1 MHFVCAQLS
10 SLLACWPHGLT
21 HYLQVQTLFVLLAS
35 LITLQRSQTE
45 VAQALCRDYSD
56 DCPQMPTT
64 VNEEWFVKVVV
75 RVDFLIHL
83 LHTLRSDV
91 FVRAEV
97 RDVNQLP
104 SHDESF

>member
-1 MHFVCAQLS
+1 MGVPCFNRNRLV
-10 SLLACWPHGLT
+10 
-21 HYLQVQTLFVLLAS
+21 FK
-35 LITLQRSQTE
+35 IIN
-45 VAQALCRDYSD
+45 D
-56 DCPQMPTT
+56 DCGHRGKAEAKACIVAVVAVENRHRGT

-75 RVDFLIHL
+75 RVDFSIHL